1 MKRFMAAVLSLVLA
15 VGVIVVPAYGEEYA
29 TYGEFQYRNN
39 GDHITIT
46 GYTGTGPDMVI
57 PDYIDGLPV
66 TGIAGITFD
75 AEDGSVGRPE
85 IEMLVLP
92 SAITYFDTQLL
103 DFKLPNL
110 KNIYVAEEN
119 PVYKDVDGVL
129 FSKDGKTLVYYPV
142 LHGKRYVIPQG
153 TEEIAGDSFDFS
165 EIQEVVIP
173 EGVTYIGDGA
183 FAPSDLKYIKLPS
196 SVETVK
202 SNAFHN
208 CSEMEWA
215 YIPADAGLGPF
226 AFMGCTGLQKVVVT
240 GQLESISFMCF
251 HEVPETC
258 DFYFS
263 SYNPGK
269 SVPGNI
275 YYLSEGEESGVMA
288 AVVSEE
294 EETLSAFTGLR
305 TVALQKEVGRRALQS
320 AGIDDRLLANIH
332 TASFADAVPAEGFH
346 LLLPVGEQPAEEPVV
361 YLLEEDGSL
370 QEMESSRV
378 AGWAVIEDAQ
388 EGVYLTLQKGAAM
401 GDLDGDGNIDISDVM
416 ALCRVI
422 ARESAGA
429 DVTDTERQRGDLDG
443 DGIFTI
449 SDVMNL
455 CKVIA
460 LGF

>member
-1 MKRFMAAVLSLVLA
+1 MKKRFMAAVLSLVLA

-29 TYGEFQYRNN
+29 TYGEFQYRND
-39 GDHITIT
+39 GDHITIL
-46 GYTGTGPDMVI
+46 GYTSTEPDIVF
-57 PDYIDGLPV
+57 PDFIDGLPV
-66 TGIAGITFD
+66 TVIAGMTFT
-75 AEDGSVGRPE
+75 PE
-85 IEMLVLP
+85 HPETEAIYLP
-92 SAITYFDTQLL
+92 ATVTDYSFSNLG
-103 DFKLPNL
+103 LPNL
-110 KNIYVAEEN
+110 KGIYVDQEN
-119 PVYKDVDGVL
+119 TIYKDIDGVL
-129 FSKDGKTLVYYPV
+129 FSKDGKTLMRFPCQ
-142 LHGKRYVIPQG
+142 HSGRYVIPTG
-153 TEEIAGDSFDFS
+153 TEEIAIDSFHSS
-165 EIQEVVIP
+165 EIQEAIIP
-173 EGVTYIGDGA
+173 EGVTYIGYRA
-183 FAPSDLKYIKLPS
+183 FAFTDLRYLELPS

-202 SNAFHN
+202 DRAFYN

-215 YIPADAGLGPF
+215 YIPADASLWAF
-226 AFMGCTGLQKVVVT
+226 AFMGCTSLQKVVVT
-240 GQLESISFMCF
+240 GHLESIGFMCF

-263 SYNPGK
+263 SYRPGK

-275 YYLSEGEESGVMA
+275 YYLSEGGESGVMA

-294 EETLSAFTGLR
+294 EETLSSFTGLR
-305 TVALQKEVGRRALQS
+305 TVDLQKEVGRGALQA
-320 AGIDDRLLANIH
+320 AGIDDRLLANIR
-332 TASFADAVPAEGFH
+332 TVSFADAVPAEGFH

-443 DGIFTI
+443 DSAVAIA
-449 SDVMNL
+449 DVMAVCRL
-455 CKVIA
+455 MA
-460 LGF
+460 GHLA